1 MGPFDFQLRS
11 GGLSPVLAIITRIT
25 RLHTRLHILNLDVS
39 LSFEPHVLN
48 DPITDGQ
55 SN

>member
-11 GGLSPVLAIITRIT
+11 GGLSPVLAIITRI
-25 RLHTRLHILNLDVS
+25 TRLHILNLDVS